1 MTIYLFNAPIVP
13 INYDK
18 YDRAV
23 VRFRRI
29 SIDEA
34 KEFLSRHEFISAIG
48 HEGTARL
55 LTELL
60 GIPITVNR
68 ITVQL
73 EENDIFI
80 AFMLKQRLP
89 EGVVLTKE
97 QLEKLDY
104 WLVKGLVVMLE

>member
-1 MTIYLFNAPIVP
+1 MNIYLFNAPIVP

-23 VRFRRI
+23 IRLRRI
-29 SIDEA
+29 SIDETR
-34 KEFLSRHEFISAIG
+34 EFLSRHPFISAIG
-48 HEGTARL
+48 HQGTAQL
-55 LTELL
+55 LTQLL
-60 GIPITVNR
+60 GIEIPMNR

-73 EENDIFI
+73 EQGDIFI

-89 EGVVLTKE
+89 EGIVLTKE

-104 WLVKGLVVMLE
+104 WLVKGLVVILE

>member
-1 MTIYLFNAPIVP
+1 MNIYLFNAPIVP

-23 VRFRRI
+23 IRLRRI
-29 SIDEA
+29 SVEEA
-34 KEFLSRHEFISAIG
+34 KEFLSKHEFISAIG
-48 HEGTARL
+48 HQGTAQL
-55 LTELL
+55 LSELL
-60 GIPITVNR
+60 SIPIPVNR

-73 EENDIFI
+73 EQGDIFI

-89 EGVVLTKE
+89 EGAVLSKE

>member
-1 MTIYLFNAPIVP
+1 MTIYIFNAPIVP

-18 YDRAV
+18 YDRAII
-23 VRFRRI
+23 RLRRI
-29 SIDEA
+29 SVDEA
-34 KEFLSRHEFISAIG
+34 REFLSRHEFVSAIG
-48 HEGTARL
+48 HQGTAQLMSQL
-55 LTELL
+55 LRIE
-60 GIPITVNR
+60 IPMNR

-73 EENDIFI
+73 EQGDIFI